1 MRATADT
8 DEVRTKPGRVQVRSW
23 HGVVQVRA
31 GWRGLPADADCEDNC
46 DDVGVDDSL
55 SLYRSSSFRRAIER
69 GGGGGASP
77 PTPTADQDAAA
88 ATLRPG
94 YLPASR
100 FTPSL
105 APVARL
111 SAAAASHQQTSDPSS
126 SYRFSGSGQV
136 ADGSTRRMNGTDFSH

>member
-1 MRATADT
+1 
-8 DEVRTKPGRVQVRSW
+8 
-23 HGVVQVRA
+23 VQVRA

-69 GGGGGASP
+69 GGGGGGGASP